1 MRRLIVAAAASL
13 ILLLVPV
20 PPSQAAGGESE
31 DLLVFGVGAHD
42 IGAFDDGNEL
52 SAGFQAE
59 YRAGFG
65 LWLVH
70 PVIGLMV
77 TSDSAVYGYGG
88 IVVDIPVSD
97 RVFITPSLAAG
108 AYDEGSGQDLGHT
121 VEFRTGIEVSYRLD
135 DSSRIGIMFHH
146 ISNADLGGSNPGS
159 ESVFV
164 NYMMPLG
171 NIFGR

>member
-1 MRRLIVAAAASL
+1 MAAAVAL
-13 ILLLVPV
+13 AVLFAPP
-20 PPSQAAGGESE
+20 PPSQAAAGESD

-42 IGAFDDGNEL
+42 TGAFDGGNKL

-88 IVVDIPVSD
+88 IVVDIPVGE
-97 RVFITPSLAAG
+97 RYFITPSFAAG
-108 AYDEGSGQDLGHT
+108 AYDEGSGQNLGHT
-121 VEFRTGIEVSYRLD
+121 IEFRTGIEVSYRLD

-146 ISNADLGGSNPGS
+146 MSNAGLGGSNPGS
-159 ESVFV
+159 ESVFI
-164 NYMMPLG
+164 NYAIPLRD
-171 NIFGR
+171 IFGR